1 MTTGMKYPSL
11 KERLGL
17 SRDRQID
24 LLIGAALFI
33 GTILLLSQ
41 TSLSLGFTRDEG
53 YYFKAG
59 ELYFGWFRELYQDW
73 SNGHFW
79 RPFQQDIIDKHWRYN
94 HEHPVLVKAAF
105 ALSWGVLKEQWGL
118 FDLHSSAF
126 RFPAW
131 VFAGMSV
138 ALVYA
143 LARALLPRRTALL
156 AAFMWISMPRVFWH
170 MHLACF
176 DIPVC
181 AAHLWLVYAY
191 YKGRWSLKGGLLI
204 GIAFGLAISVK
215 HNVLVTPAF
224 FVLHWLIMEARGFK
238 RTQSSFV
245 VPAIPASFFFLAFV
259 GPLVFVAH
267 WPYVWSKT
275 VERIGWYLGFHLKHE
290 HYPILWFKDLL
301 AAPPFPVSCPFVMS
315 AVTIPLPLL
324 VLFLLGTIW
333 AMIATVRTILCRL
346 RGAREEESGYVPLG
360 SLKSEPTG
368 SVAFLLLLNIAFPF
382 LLIALPSSP
391 IFGGT
396 KHWMN
401 ALPFLCILGA
411 WVLEEALCRLKA
423 FVAAN
428 GAQLNKRIYGFVVGA
443 LMVGI
448 LIPGLAIT
456 ARVHPF
462 GLSSY
467 NSVVGYARGAANTG
481 FQRTFWGYEPRQELP
496 FVNTK
501 MPQNGRI
508 HFGDTNLDDYKM
520 YRRDGLLRQDIRYS
534 GNVRNAQMA
543 SVQPQGEFKSQW
555 MKVLNMW
562 KVNGPDV
569 VVHVEGV
576 PLVTITK
583 KP

>member
-1 MTTGMKYPSL
+1 MTSSVNQTPGA
-11 KERLGL
+11 RRFGL
-17 SRDRQID
+17 TRETQID
-24 LLIGAALFI
+24 VLIGVALFLV
-33 GTILLLSQ
+33 TIILLSQ

-73 SNGHFW
+73 SQGNWW
-79 RPFQQDIIDKHWRYN
+79 RPFQQDVIDKHWKYN

-131 VFAGMSV
+131 VFAGFSV
-138 ALVYA
+138 ALVFA
-143 LARALLPRRTALL
+143 LGRALLPRRAALL
-156 AAFMWISMPRVFWH
+156 AALMWLSMPRVFWH

-224 FVLHWLIMEARGFK
+224 FVLHWLVMEARGFK
-238 RTQSSFV
+238 RTKSSFQ
-245 VPAIPASFFFLAFV
+245 VPAIPASFFFLAIV
-259 GPLVFVAH
+259 GPIVFVAH

-275 VERIGWYLGFHLKHE
+275 IERIGWYLGFHLKHE

-301 AAPPFPVSCPFVMS
+301 TAPPFPISFPFVMS
-315 AVTIPLPLL
+315 AVTIPAPLL
-324 VLFLLGTIW
+324 VVFSMGLLW
-333 AMIATVRTILCRL
+333 AVYAAGRTIVHRIMGTDEPGDQ
-346 RGAREEESGYVPLG
+346 RVPLG
-360 SLKSEPTG
+360 DTSKEPTG

-411 WVLEEALCRLKA
+411 WVLEDAFCRLKVLGQA
-423 FVAAN
+423 YGANLKKRTIQIVTLFIFV
-428 GAQLNKRIYGFVVGA
+428 GV
-443 LMVGI
+443 
-448 LIPGLAIT
+448 LIPGIAIS

-462 GLSSY
+462 GLASY
-467 NSVVGYARGAANTG
+467 NSVVGFARGAANTG

-496 FVNTK
+496 FVNET
-501 MPQNGRI
+501 MPKNGRI

-520 YRRDGLLRQDIRYS
+520 YRRDGLLRKDIRYS
-534 GNVRNAQMA
+534 GNVSNAQMA
-543 SVQPQGEFKSQW
+543 SVQPQGEFKAQW
-555 MKVLNMW
+555 MKVLNNW
-562 KVNGPDV
+562 QVNGPDV
-569 VVHVEGV
+569 VVHIEGV